1 MNKRFLLVVSTF
13 VAVLVGCSKENPDPP
28 KNYFTLWNTCESL
41 TALQEYVQDVT
52 DPSSRNFIKKE
63 DRIATFDMDGTFVG
77 ELYPTYFE
85 YNLLEYRV
93 LDDPAY
99 RDKAPE
105 DVKEP
110 EEVKI
115 EEKEKPKKDGGVKK
129 KIHNVFSVIK
139 KMLTDPE
146 EEEEITDE
154 N

>member
-1 MNKRFLLVVSTF
+1 MQHDAAT
-13 VAVLVGCSKENPDPP
+13 CKEVIEEP
-28 KNYFTLWNTCESL
+28 
-41 TALQEYVQDVT
+41 
-52 DPSSRNFIKKE
+52 KE
-63 DRIATFDMDGTFVG
+63 DIVPKPNETA
-77 ELYPTYFE
+77 
-85 YNLLEYRV
+85 
-93 LDDPAY
+93 
-99 RDKAPE
+99 APE